1 MPKYDIV
8 IIGSGLGGLLCGAIL
23 SKEGKSVCI
32 LEKHHQFG
40 GNLQTFK
47 RDGKIFDTGFH
58 YIGGL
63 NKGQNLYQYF
73 NYVGILDNLKL
84 EQLNLDCFD
93 KIGFNNQEYSFAQG
107 FDNFIESLLRKFP
120 SEKNALASYKS
131 KIKDVCSHFPLYNL
145 QIPNNLSS
153 EQQYLETSIGDFLAS
168 ITTNKA
174 LQHVLAGNNMLYAGS
189 PEKTSL
195 GIHALIENS
204 FIEGG
209 AYRFV
214 DGSSQ
219 MTDHLVN
226 IIKKNGGVLKKNS
239 EVINFTI
246 KNDQLCSAQL
256 KNGEQIE
263 GQQFISAI
271 SPYATLKMIDSGLIR
286 KPYRDRINEL
296 EETISSFILYVSFK
310 PESFNYLN
318 YNYYHHNQNSVW
330 TINEY
335 DPNKWPQNYLFL
347 TPPSAVSKEYAQ
359 TATALTYMRF
369 DELNA
374 WENTK
379 TGRRGA
385 NYEEFKQQKAEKL
398 ILEIDKKFPRF
409 KNSIQNYYT
418 STPLTYRDYT
428 GTRFG
433 SLYGIEH
440 DCRNTLKTSIL
451 VRTKIPNLLFTG
463 QNINLHGALGVT
475 VGSVMTCSEILGTDY
490 LLQKI
495 NNA

>member
-1 MPKYDIV
+1 MPKYDII

-84 EQLNLDCFD
+84 ERLNLDCFD
-93 KIGFNNQEYSFAQG
+93 KIGFNNQEYCFAQG
-107 FDNFIESLLRKFP
+107 FDNLIESLLHKFP
-120 SEKNALASYKS
+120 SEKNALTSYKS
-131 KIKDVCSHFPLYNL
+131 KIKEVCSHFPLYNL

-153 EQQYLETSIGDFLAS
+153 EQQYLETSIDDFLGS
-168 ITTNKA
+168 ITTNKT

-219 MTDHLVN
+219 MTDQLVT

-246 KNDQLCSAQL
+246 KNDQLCSAHL

-263 GQQFISAI
+263 GQRFISAI
-271 SPYATLKMIDSGLIR
+271 SPFATFKMIDTGLIR
-286 KPYRDRINEL
+286 KPYRDRINGL
-296 EETISSFILYVSFK
+296 EETISAFILYVSFK

-335 DPNKWPQNYLFL
+335 DPDKWPQNYLFL
-347 TPPSAVSKEYAQ
+347 TPPSAESTEYAQ

-385 NYEEFKQQKAEKL
+385 DYEEFKQQKAEKL
-398 ILEIDKKFPRF
+398 ILEIDNKFPGF

-440 DCRNTLKTSIL
+440 DCRSILKTSVL
-451 VRTKIPNLLFTG
+451 VRTKIPNLLLTG